1 VNSLRPIHGLPHRY
15 NGLMHA
21 APISHRR
28 FRFSLRALFV
38 AVTLC
43 GAALGWLVFN
53 WQWKRERDAYIA
65 AVSVHPTAVVV
76 LSAMPRGPLTIRL
89 LGAESVDQFILPEES
104 FDETERRRIAR
115 IFPEAVVREGRLGA
129 PP

>member
-1 VNSLRPIHGLPHRY
+1 MLADPTPR
-15 NGLMHA
+15 
-21 APISHRR
+21 RR
-28 FRFSLRALFV
+28 FRYSLRALFV
-38 AVTLC
+38 AFTLC
-43 GAALGWLVFN
+43 GAALGWLIFN

-76 LSAMPRGPLTIRL
+76 LSAIPRGPLTMRL

-104 FDETERRRIAR
+104 FDDAERRRIAR